1 MSVSVS
7 DLLNR
12 KDTNF
17 IYFDIDSD
25 DNIIRVGYENFIRNG
40 KLTDE
45 ELNACLDTFKLR
57 NSLAIKPLRQK
68 LNEQGFYLSK
78 RKCMYR
84 IYNNKIFDSNCHAIT
99 LYNGYNYCRIIIDEN
114 ILSVEES
121 TKLSKLNN
129 IYTIE
134 LDNITVLILKIFK
147 DKRSAL
153 TRLIDI
159 CFQNIKSITEL
170 SKDAIKYLLQLDC
183 ITLHNDKRIYTN
195 KLHVTEDEANKYLAK
210 MNCQSNEMQEIFDKI
225 NKDSFTQISYKEYK
239 DKMDV
244 HIMKSRISGAAKR
257 IPITAYNLITNEIP
271 YDENIPSLNYV
282 NLTEYIENQYK
293 APKDKPLKDFIK
305 VDDLEFYPYWKK
317 E

>member
-45 ELNACLDTFKLR
+45 ELNSCLDTFKLR

-84 IYNNKIFDSNCHAIT
+84 IYNNKIFDSNCSAIT

-114 ILSVEES
+114 ILYVEES
-121 TKLSKLNN
+121 TKLSNLKN
-129 IYTIE
+129 IYTID

-147 DKRSAL
+147 DKRSVL
-153 TRLIDI
+153 IRLIDI

-183 ITLHNDKRIYTN
+183 ITLHNDRRIYTN

-210 MNCQSNEMQEIFDKI
+210 MNCQSNEMQEIFRTYKPKYLMATTFNNFSTANWIAAKAKI
-225 NKDSFTQISYKEYK
+225 
-239 DKMDV
+239 
-244 HIMKSRISGAAKR
+244 SRIKQQKLNAN
-257 IPITAYNLITNEIP
+257 NLI
-271 YDENIPSLNYV
+271 LNV
-282 NLTEYIENQYK
+282 LNKKKTVSDLLNEYISIIK
-293 APKDKPLKDFIK
+293 AQSDMTYYINTNDLKY
-305 VDDLEFYPYWKK
+305 YPYWKK
-317 E
+317 

>member
-45 ELNACLDTFKLR
+45 ELNSCLDTFKLR

-84 IYNNKIFDSNCHAIT
+84 IYNNKIFDSNCRAIT

-114 ILSVEES
+114 ILYVEES
-121 TKLSKLNN
+121 TKLSNLKN
-129 IYTIE
+129 IYTID

-147 DKRSAL
+147 DKCSAL
-153 TRLIDI
+153 IRLIDI

-183 ITLHNDKRIYTN
+183 ITLHNDRRIYTN
-195 KLHVTEDEANKYLAK
+195 KLHITEDEANKYLAK
-210 MNCQSNEMQEIFDKI
+210 MNCQSNEMQEIFR
-225 NKDSFTQISYKEYK
+225 TYKPKYL
-239 DKMDV
+239 MATTFNNFSTANW
-244 HIMKSRISGAAKR
+244 IAAKAKMIGVKQR
-257 IPITAYNLITNEIP
+257 ELNAINLISNVLNKKKTVSDLLNEYIPIIKAQSDMTYYINTN
-271 YDENIPSLNYV
+271 
-282 NLTEYIENQYK
+282 
-293 APKDKPLKDFIK
+293 
-305 VDDLEFYPYWKK
+305 DLEFYPYWK
-317 E
+317 EI

>member
-25 DNIIRVGYENFIRNG
+25 DNIIRVVYENFIRNG

-45 ELNACLDTFKLR
+45 ELNSCLDTFKLR

-84 IYNNKIFDSNCHAIT
+84 IYNNKIFDLNCHAIT

-153 TRLIDI
+153 THLIDI

-210 MNCQSNEMQEIFDKI
+210 MNCQSNEMQEICNVCKPDYLIDMTFDDFSKYKWI
-225 NKDSFTQISYKEYK
+225 ATKAKMIGVKQIELNA
-239 DKMDV
+239 
-244 HIMKSRISGAAKR
+244 I
-257 IPITAYNLITNEIP
+257 NLITNV
-271 YDENIPSLNYV
+271 YKGKKKVSDLLN
-282 NLTEYIENQYK
+282 EYIPIIK
-293 APKDKPLKDFIK
+293 AQSEMPYYIDTNDLK
-305 VDDLEFYPYWKK
+305 FYPYWK
-317 E
+317 EI

>member
-1 MSVSVS
+1 MSVTVS
-7 DLLNR
+7 DLIN
-12 KDTNF
+12 KKNTNF

-45 ELNACLDTFKLR
+45 ELNSCLDTFKLR

-84 IYNNKIFDSNCHAIT
+84 IYNNKIFDSNCRAIT

-114 ILSVEES
+114 ILYVEES
-121 TKLSKLNN
+121 TKLSNLKN
-129 IYTIE
+129 IYTID

-153 TRLIDI
+153 IRLIDI

-170 SKDAIKYLLQLDC
+170 SQDTIEYLLQLAC
-183 ITLHNDKRIYTN
+183 ILLHNNKREYIHTLRITEYETDKYF
-195 KLHVTEDEANKYLAK
+195 AK
-210 MNCQSNEMQEIFDKI
+210 MNCQSEEMKEICNVCKPDYLIDMTFDDFSKYKWI
-225 NKDSFTQISYKEYK
+225 ATKAKMIGLKQIELNA
-239 DKMDV
+239 
-244 HIMKSRISGAAKR
+244 I
-257 IPITAYNLITNEIP
+257 NLITNV
-271 YDENIPSLNYV
+271 YKGKKKVSDLLN
-282 NLTEYIENQYK
+282 EYIPIIK
-293 APKDKPLKDFIK
+293 AQSEMPYYIDTNDLK
-305 VDDLEFYPYWKK
+305 FYPYWK
-317 E
+317 EI

>member
-7 DLLNR
+7 DLLNK

-17 IYFDIDSD
+17 IYFDIDSG

-45 ELNACLDTFKLR
+45 ELSSCLDTFKLR

-84 IYNNKIFDSNCHAIT
+84 IYNNKIFDSNCSAIT

-114 ILSVEES
+114 ILYVEES
-121 TKLSKLNN
+121 TKLSNLKN
-129 IYTIE
+129 IYTID

-153 TRLIDI
+153 IHLIDI

-210 MNCQSNEMQEIFDKI
+210 MNCQSNEMQEIFRTYKPKYLMATTF
-225 NKDSFTQISYKEYK
+225 NKFSKANWIAAKAN
-239 DKMDV
+239 
-244 HIMKSRISGAAKR
+244 ISGKKQQKLNAN
-257 IPITAYNLITNEIP
+257 NLISNV
-271 YDENIPSLNYV
+271 LNKKKTV
-282 NLTEYIENQYK
+282 SDLLNEYISIIK
-293 APKDKPLKDFIK
+293 AQSDMTYYINTN
-305 VDDLEFYPYWKK
+305 DLEFYPYWK
-317 E
+317 EI

>member
-45 ELNACLDTFKLR
+45 ELNSCLDTFKLR

-153 TRLIDI
+153 TSLIDI

-170 SKDAIKYLLQLDC
+170 SKDAIEYLVQLDC

-195 KLHVTEDEANKYLAK
+195 KLHITEDEANKYLAK
-210 MNCQSNEMQEIFDKI
+210 MNCQSNEMQEIFR
-225 NKDSFTQISYKEYK
+225 TYKPKYLMATTFNNFSTTK
-239 DKMDV
+239 WIAAKAN
-244 HIMKSRISGAAKR
+244 ISGIKQQKLNAN
-257 IPITAYNLITNEIP
+257 NLISNV
-271 YDENIPSLNYV
+271 LNKKKTV
-282 NLTEYIENQYK
+282 SDLLNEYISIIK
-293 APKDKPLKDFIK
+293 AQSDMTYYINAN
-305 VDDLEFYPYWKK
+305 DLEFYPYWKR
-317 E
+317 

>member
-45 ELNACLDTFKLR
+45 ELNSCLDTFKLR

-114 ILSVEES
+114 ILYVEES
-121 TKLSKLNN
+121 TKLSNLKN
-129 IYTIE
+129 IYTID

-210 MNCQSNEMQEIFDKI
+210 MNCQSNEMQEIFR
-225 NKDSFTQISYKEYK
+225 TYKPKYLMATTFNNFSTTDWIAAK
-239 DKMDV
+239 AN
-244 HIMKSRISGAAKR
+244 ISGIKQQKLNAN
-257 IPITAYNLITNEIP
+257 NLISNV
-271 YDENIPSLNYV
+271 LNKKKTV
-282 NLTEYIENQYK
+282 SDLLNEYISIIK
-293 APKDKPLKDFIK
+293 AQSDMTYYININDLK
-305 VDDLEFYPYWKK
+305 FYPYWK
-317 E
+317 EI

>member
-45 ELNACLDTFKLR
+45 ELNSCLDTFKLR

-84 IYNNKIFDSNCHAIT
+84 IYNNKIFDSNCSAIT

-114 ILSVEES
+114 ILYVEES
-121 TKLSKLNN
+121 TKLSNLKN
-129 IYTIE
+129 IYTID

-153 TRLIDI
+153 IHLIDI

-210 MNCQSNEMQEIFDKI
+210 MNCQSNEMQEIFR
-225 NKDSFTQISYKEYK
+225 TYKPKYLMATTFK
-239 DKMDV
+239 NFSKANW
-244 HIMKSRISGAAKR
+244 IAAKANISRIKQQKLNANNLISNVLNKKKTVSDLLNEY
-257 IPITAYNLITNEIP
+257 IPIIKAQSDMTY
-271 YDENIPSLNYV
+271 YV
-282 NLTEYIENQYK
+282 NTN
-293 APKDKPLKDFIK
+293 DLK
-305 VDDLEFYPYWKK
+305 FYPYWK
-317 E
+317 EI

>member
-1 MSVSVS
+1 MSVTVS
-7 DLLNR
+7 DLLN
-12 KDTNF
+12 KKNTNF

-45 ELNACLDTFKLR
+45 ELNSCLDTFKLR

-84 IYNNKIFDSNCHAIT
+84 IYNNKIFDSNCSAIT

-114 ILSVEES
+114 ILYVEES
-121 TKLSKLNN
+121 TKLSNLKN
-129 IYTIE
+129 IYTID

-210 MNCQSNEMQEIFDKI
+210 MNCQSNEMQEIFR
-225 NKDSFTQISYKEYK
+225 TYKPKYLMATTFNNFYTANWIAAK
-239 DKMDV
+239 AN
-244 HIMKSRISGAAKR
+244 ISGKKQQKLNAN
-257 IPITAYNLITNEIP
+257 NLISNV
-271 YDENIPSLNYV
+271 LNKKKTV
-282 NLTEYIENQYK
+282 SDLLNEYISIIK
-293 APKDKPLKDFIK
+293 AQSDMTYYINTNDLK
-305 VDDLEFYPYWKK
+305 FYPYWK
-317 E
+317 EI

>member
-1 MSVSVS
+1 MSVTVS

-25 DNIIRVGYENFIRNG
+25 DIIRVGYENFIRNG

-45 ELNACLDTFKLR
+45 ELNSCLDTFKLR

-114 ILSVEES
+114 ILYVEES
-121 TKLSKLNN
+121 TKLSNLKN
-129 IYTIE
+129 IYTID

-147 DKRSAL
+147 DKRSVL
-153 TRLIDI
+153 IRLIDI

-210 MNCQSNEMQEIFDKI
+210 MNCQSNEMQEIFR
-225 NKDSFTQISYKEYK
+225 TYKPKYLMATTFK
-239 DKMDV
+239 NFSTANWIAAKAN
-244 HIMKSRISGAAKR
+244 ISGKKQQKLNAN
-257 IPITAYNLITNEIP
+257 NLISNV
-271 YDENIPSLNYV
+271 LNKKKTV
-282 NLTEYIENQYK
+282 SDLLNEYILIIK
-293 APKDKPLKDFIK
+293 AQSDMTYYINTN
-305 VDDLEFYPYWKK
+305 DLEFYPYWKK

>member
-1 MSVSVS
+1 MSVTVS
-7 DLLNR
+7 DLLNK

-17 IYFDIDSD
+17 IYFDIDSY

-45 ELNACLDTFKLR
+45 ELSSCLDTFKLR

-78 RKCMYR
+78 RKCRYR
-84 IYNNKIFDSNCHAIT
+84 IYNNKIFDSNCSAIT
-99 LYNGYNYCRIIIDEN
+99 LYNGYNYCHIIIDEN
-114 ILSVEES
+114 ILYVEES
-121 TKLSKLNN
+121 TKLSNLKN
-129 IYTIE
+129 IYTID

-210 MNCQSNEMQEIFDKI
+210 MNCQSNEMQEIFRTYKPKYLMATTFNNFSTASWI
-225 NKDSFTQISYKEYK
+225 ATKAKMIGVKQIELNA
-239 DKMDV
+239 
-244 HIMKSRISGAAKR
+244 I
-257 IPITAYNLITNEIP
+257 NLITNV
-271 YDENIPSLNYV
+271 YKGKKKVSDLLN
-282 NLTEYIENQYK
+282 EYIPIIK
-293 APKDKPLKDFIK
+293 AQSEMPYYIDTNDLK
-305 VDDLEFYPYWKK
+305 FYPYWK
-317 E
+317 EI

>member
-17 IYFDIDSD
+17 IYFDIDNN

-45 ELNACLDTFKLR
+45 ELSSCLDTFKLR

-84 IYNNKIFDSNCHAIT
+84 IYNNKIFDSNCSAIT

-114 ILSVEES
+114 ILYVEES
-121 TKLSKLNN
+121 TKLSNLKN
-129 IYTIE
+129 IYTID

-210 MNCQSNEMQEIFDKI
+210 MNCQSNEMQEIFR
-225 NKDSFTQISYKEYK
+225 TYKPKYLMATTFNNFSTANWIAAK
-239 DKMDV
+239 AN
-244 HIMKSRISGAAKR
+244 ISGIKQQKLNANNLISNVLNKKKTVSDLLNEY
-257 IPITAYNLITNEIP
+257 IPIIKAQSDMTYYINTN
-271 YDENIPSLNYV
+271 D
-282 NLTEYIENQYK
+282 
-293 APKDKPLKDFIK
+293 LKY
-305 VDDLEFYPYWKK
+305 YPYWKK
-317 E
+317 

>member
-45 ELNACLDTFKLR
+45 ELNSCLDTFKLR

-78 RKCMYR
+78 RKCMYH
-84 IYNNKIFDSNCHAIT
+84 IYNNKIFDSNCRAIT

-114 ILSVEES
+114 ILYVEES
-121 TKLSKLNN
+121 TKLSNLKN
-129 IYTIE
+129 IYTID

-183 ITLHNDKRIYTN
+183 ITLHNDRRIYTN

-210 MNCQSNEMQEIFDKI
+210 MNCQSNEMQEIFR
-225 NKDSFTQISYKEYK
+225 TYKPKYLMATTFNNFSTANWIAAK
-239 DKMDV
+239 AN
-244 HIMKSRISGAAKR
+244 ISGIKQQKLNANNLISNVLNKKKTVSDLLNEY
-257 IPITAYNLITNEIP
+257 IPIIKAQSDMTYYINTN
-271 YDENIPSLNYV
+271 
-282 NLTEYIENQYK
+282 
-293 APKDKPLKDFIK
+293 
-305 VDDLEFYPYWKK
+305 DLEFYPYWK
-317 E
+317 EI

>member
-17 IYFDIDSD
+17 IYFDSDSN

-45 ELNACLDTFKLR
+45 ELNSCLDTFKLR

-68 LNEQGFYLSK
+68 LKEQGFYLSK

-84 IYNNKIFDSNCHAIT
+84 IYNNKIFDSNCSAIT

-114 ILSVEES
+114 ILYVEES
-121 TKLSKLNN
+121 TKLSNLKN
-129 IYTIE
+129 IYTID

-183 ITLHNDKRIYTN
+183 IILHNDKRIYTN

-210 MNCQSNEMQEIFDKI
+210 MNCQSNEMQEIFR
-225 NKDSFTQISYKEYK
+225 TYKPKYLMATTFNNFSK
-239 DKMDV
+239 ANWIAAKAN
-244 HIMKSRISGAAKR
+244 ISRIKQQKLNAN
-257 IPITAYNLITNEIP
+257 NLISNV
-271 YDENIPSLNYV
+271 LNKKKTV
-282 NLTEYIENQYK
+282 SDLLNEYISIIK
-293 APKDKPLKDFIK
+293 AQSDMTYYINTN
-305 VDDLEFYPYWKK
+305 DLEFYPYWKK
-317 E
+317 

>member
-1 MSVSVS
+1 MSVTVS
-7 DLLNR
+7 DLLN
-12 KDTNF
+12 KKNTNF

-45 ELNACLDTFKLR
+45 ELNSCLDTFKLR

-84 IYNNKIFDSNCHAIT
+84 IYNNKIFDSNCSAIT

-114 ILSVEES
+114 ILYVEES
-121 TKLSKLNN
+121 TKLSNLKN
-129 IYTIE
+129 IYTIG

-153 TRLIDI
+153 IHLIDI

-210 MNCQSNEMQEIFDKI
+210 MNCQSNEMQEIFR
-225 NKDSFTQISYKEYK
+225 TYKPKYLMATTFK
-239 DKMDV
+239 NFSTANWIALKAN
-244 HIMKSRISGAAKR
+244 ISGIKQQKLNAN
-257 IPITAYNLITNEIP
+257 NLISNVFNKKKTVS
-271 YDENIPSLNYV
+271 DLLN
-282 NLTEYIENQYK
+282 EYISIIK
-293 APKDKPLKDFIK
+293 AQSDMTYYINTNDLK
-305 VDDLEFYPYWKK
+305 FYPYWK
-317 E
+317 EI

>member
-17 IYFDIDSD
+17 IYFDIDSA

-45 ELNACLDTFKLR
+45 ELNSCLDTFKLR

-210 MNCQSNEMQEIFDKI
+210 MNCQSNEMQEIFR
-225 NKDSFTQISYKEYK
+225 TYKPKYL
-239 DKMDV
+239 MATTFNNFSTANW
-244 HIMKSRISGAAKR
+244 IAAKANISR
-257 IPITAYNLITNEIP
+257 KKQQKLNANNLISNV
-271 YDENIPSLNYV
+271 LNKKKTV
-282 NLTEYIENQYK
+282 SDLLNEYISIIK
-293 APKDKPLKDFIK
+293 AQSDMTYYINNNDLK
-305 VDDLEFYPYWKK
+305 FYPYWK
-317 E
+317 EI

>member
-45 ELNACLDTFKLR
+45 ELNSCLDTFKLR

-78 RKCMYR
+78 RKCMYH
-84 IYNNKIFDSNCHAIT
+84 IYNNKIFDSNCRAIT

-114 ILSVEES
+114 ILYVEES
-121 TKLSKLNN
+121 TKLSNLKN
-129 IYTIE
+129 IYTID

-183 ITLHNDKRIYTN
+183 ITLHNDRRIYTN

-210 MNCQSNEMQEIFDKI
+210 MNCQSNEMQEIFR
-225 NKDSFTQISYKEYK
+225 TYKPKYLMATTFNNFSTANWIAAK
-239 DKMDV
+239 AN
-244 HIMKSRISGAAKR
+244 ISGIKQQKLNANNLISNVLNKKKTVSDLLNEY
-257 IPITAYNLITNEIP
+257 IPIIKAQSDMTYYINTN
-271 YDENIPSLNYV
+271 D
-282 NLTEYIENQYK
+282 
-293 APKDKPLKDFIK
+293 LK
-305 VDDLEFYPYWKK
+305 FYPYWK
-317 E
+317 EI

>member
-1 MSVSVS
+1 MSVTVS
-7 DLLNR
+7 DLFNK

-45 ELNACLDTFKLR
+45 ELNSCLDTFKLR

-84 IYNNKIFDSNCHAIT
+84 IYNNKIFDSNCSAIT

-114 ILSVEES
+114 ILYVEES
-121 TKLSKLNN
+121 TKLSNLKN
-129 IYTIE
+129 IYTID

-153 TRLIDI
+153 IRLIDI

-210 MNCQSNEMQEIFDKI
+210 MNCQSNEMQEIFR
-225 NKDSFTQISYKEYK
+225 TYKPKYLMATTFNNFSK
-239 DKMDV
+239 ANWIAAKAN
-244 HIMKSRISGAAKR
+244 ISGIKQQKLNAN
-257 IPITAYNLITNEIP
+257 NLISNV
-271 YDENIPSLNYV
+271 LNKKKTV
-282 NLTEYIENQYK
+282 SDLLNEYISIIK
-293 APKDKPLKDFIK
+293 AQSDMTYYINAN
-305 VDDLEFYPYWKK
+305 DLEFYPYWK
-317 E
+317 EI

>member
-45 ELNACLDTFKLR
+45 ELNSCLDTFKLR

-99 LYNGYNYCRIIIDEN
+99 LYNDYNYCRIIIDEN
-114 ILSVEES
+114 ILYVEES

-153 TRLIDI
+153 THLIDI

-195 KLHVTEDEANKYLAK
+195 KLHITEDEANKYLAK
-210 MNCQSNEMQEIFDKI
+210 MNCQSNEMQEIFR
-225 NKDSFTQISYKEYK
+225 TYKPKYLMATTFNNFSTAK
-239 DKMDV
+239 WIAAKA
-244 HIMKSRISGAAKR
+244 KISGIKQQKLNAN
-257 IPITAYNLITNEIP
+257 NLISNV
-271 YDENIPSLNYV
+271 LNKKKTV
-282 NLTEYIENQYK
+282 SDLLNEYISIIK
-293 APKDKPLKDFIK
+293 AQSDMTYYINTNDLK
-305 VDDLEFYPYWKK
+305 FYPYWK
-317 E
+317 EI

>member
-1 MSVSVS
+1 MSVIVS
-7 DLLNR
+7 DLLNK

-17 IYFDIDSD
+17 IYFDIDSN

-45 ELNACLDTFKLR
+45 ELNSCLDTFKLR

-84 IYNNKIFDSNCHAIT
+84 IYNNKIFDSNCRAIT

-114 ILSVEES
+114 ILYVEES
-121 TKLSKLNN
+121 TKLSNLKN
-129 IYTIE
+129 IYTID
-134 LDNITVLILKIFK
+134 LDNITVLILKFFK

-210 MNCQSNEMQEIFDKI
+210 MNCQSNEMQEIFR
-225 NKDSFTQISYKEYK
+225 TYKPKYLMATTFK
-239 DKMDV
+239 NFSTANWIAAKAN
-244 HIMKSRISGAAKR
+244 ISGIKQQKLNAN
-257 IPITAYNLITNEIP
+257 NLISNV
-271 YDENIPSLNYV
+271 LNKKKTV
-282 NLTEYIENQYK
+282 SDLLNEYISIIK
-293 APKDKPLKDFIK
+293 AKSDMTYYINNNDLKY
-305 VDDLEFYPYWKK
+305 YPYWR
-317 E
+317 EI

>member
-1 MSVSVS
+1 MSVTVS
-7 DLLNR
+7 DLLN
-12 KDTNF
+12 KKNTNF
-17 IYFDIDSD
+17 IYFDIDNK

-45 ELNACLDTFKLR
+45 ELNSCLDTFKLR

-84 IYNNKIFDSNCHAIT
+84 IYNNKIFDSNCRAIT

-114 ILSVEES
+114 ILYVEES
-121 TKLSKLNN
+121 TKLSNLKN
-129 IYTIE
+129 IYTID

-183 ITLHNDKRIYTN
+183 ITLHNDRRIYTN
-195 KLHVTEDEANKYLAK
+195 KLHITEDEANKYLAK
-210 MNCQSNEMQEIFDKI
+210 MNCQSNEMQEIFR
-225 NKDSFTQISYKEYK
+225 TYKPKYLMATTFK
-239 DKMDV
+239 NFSTANW
-244 HIMKSRISGAAKR
+244 IAAKAN
-257 IPITAYNLITNEIP
+257 ISEIKQQKLNANNLISNV
-271 YDENIPSLNYV
+271 LNKKKTV
-282 NLTEYIENQYK
+282 SDLLNEYISIIK
-293 APKDKPLKDFIK
+293 AQSDMTYYINTNDLK
-305 VDDLEFYPYWKK
+305 FYPYWK
-317 E
+317 EI